1 MMNLEAK
8 LSTHKGRSKRRTYQP
23 SVGGL
28 EARHLLSVT
37 LGHIHPLQTSSIVG
51 TISGEVVND
60 KTGLGMSGIRVQLI
74 DSAGHVT
81 KSTTTGRFGNYSLS
95 VPSAGAY
102 VVRELVPRGWVQ
114 TSPTFARDEPTGS
127 YLPGFGNNSWNYTSS
142 NTDPSQGVVGP
153 AGWGNLTTVDGDPF
167 GSPVNITRPTIDLS
181 KVVSV
186 NYAPAVPKQIINNSH
201 QIQVQFN
208 SSTADT
214 VTLGGQVFTLS
225 QFHYHDPSEDTV
237 HGKRA
242 RMEEHF
248 VNLSDSGAETVV
260 AVFLQLGAHNYALD
274 PVLNAESTSLTT
286 PNSSTTISTPIDF
299 AGLLPKSTRGWFYQG
314 SLTTPPLSLPVNWFV
329 YATPI
334 TLDAK
339 QLAEYGAVASGSGF
353 LPNARPVQPLDGRI
367 VNEINYDVNFTGTN
381 LTLNYGIALPAPKSV

>member
-1 MMNLEAK
+1 MMNLKAK
-8 LSTHKGRSKRRTYQP
+8 LSSCQLTWKRQRYWP
-23 SVGGL
+23 SIDGL
-28 EARHLLSVT
+28 EPRHLLST
-37 LGHIHPLQTSSIVG
+37 AHGHAHPLQASSIVG

-74 DSAGHVT
+74 NSVGHIT
-81 KSTTTGRFGNYSLS
+81 EMTTSNRYGDYSLG
-95 VPSAGAY
+95 VPSDGAY
-102 VVRELVPRGWVQ
+102 VVRELVPGGWTQ
-114 TSPTFARDEPTGS
+114 TSPTFVSDAPTGS
-127 YLPGFGNNSWNYTSS
+127 YLPGYGNSSWNYTST
-142 NTDPSQGVVGP
+142 NTDPTKGVVGP

-167 GSPVNITRPTIDLS
+167 GAPVNITRPAIDLS
-181 KVVSV
+181 KVVTV

-201 QIQVQFN
+201 QIQAQFN

-214 VTLGGQVFTLS
+214 VTLGGQVFSLT
-225 QFHYHDPSEDTV
+225 QFHYHDPSENTV
-237 HGKRA
+237 HGRKA

-248 VNLSDSGAETVV
+248 VNVSASGAETVV

-274 PVLNAESTSLTT
+274 PVLNAASTSLTS
-286 PNSSTTISTPIDF
+286 PNSSTTITTPIDF

-314 SLTTPPLSLPVNWFV
+314 SLTTPPLSQPVNWFV

-339 QLAEYGAVASGSGF
+339 QLAEYQTVASGSGF

-381 LTLNYGIALPAPKSV
+381 LTLNYGIAPPAPKSV